1 MKKISEREYK
11 ADSGKVIVSKINK
24 LKYKHIKLSNN
35 DSIKNY
41 EEVSDIS
48 SDSPKPAQ
56 PETSK
61 KWSLK
66 ND

>member
-1 MKKISEREYK
+1 MKKISDREYK
-11 ADSGKVIVSKINK
+11 AEEGKVIVSKINN
-24 LKYKHIKLSNN
+24 LKFKYLKLSSN

-41 EEVSDIS
+41 KEISDIS
-48 SDSPKPAQ
+48 SNSEKPKEA
-56 PETSK
+56 ETPK

>member
-1 MKKISEREYK
+1 MKKISDREYE
-11 ADSGKVIVSKINK
+11 AEQGKFIVSKINN
-24 LKYKHIKLSNN
+24 LKFKYLKLSNN

-41 EEVSDIS
+41 KEISDIS
-48 SDSPKPAQ
+48 SNSEKPKEA
-56 PETSK
+56 ETPK

>member
-1 MKKISEREYK
+1 MKKISDKEYK
-11 ADSGKVIVSKINK
+11 ADSGKIIVSKINK
-24 LKYKHIKLSNN
+24 LKYKYLKLSNN

-41 EEVSDIS
+41 VEIDIS
-48 SDSPKPAQ
+48 SNSEKPKET
-56 PETSK
+56 ETSK

>member
-1 MKKISEREYK
+1 MKKISDKEYK
-11 ADSGKVIVSKINK
+11 ADSGKIIVSKINK
-24 LKYKHIKLSNN
+24 LKYKYLKLSNN

-41 EEVSDIS
+41 VEIDIS
-48 SDSPKPAQ
+48 SNSEKPKEAEIP
-56 PETSK
+56 K